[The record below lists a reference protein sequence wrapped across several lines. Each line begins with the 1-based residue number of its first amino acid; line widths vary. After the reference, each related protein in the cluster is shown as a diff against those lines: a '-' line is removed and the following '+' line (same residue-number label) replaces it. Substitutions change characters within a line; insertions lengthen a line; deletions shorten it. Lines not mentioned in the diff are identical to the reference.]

1 MVNIIKEELPIE
13 ESLRKKLELIC
24 GFAKTTPTIINGN
37 IRKIDRINLTYIEP
51 NRIIIKDKTFLI
63 FNYSNEVFIENLSN
77 KIKLSEFEDNRMQ
90 GFFHLTTKT
99 QKNFG
104 IKIRMKE
111 PRAYFINYVAPMIKN
126 YLNCSTCDDLECGK
140 IKVWTAPYKNTKR
153 TKLLYSDDLHSY
165 IIILEKNKND
175 MYIISSYLIDE
186 PGYFQNV

>member
-37 IRKIDRINLTYIEP
+37 IRKIDRTNLIYIEP
-51 NRIIIKDKTFLI
+51 NRIIIKYKTFLI
-63 FNYSNEVFIENLSN
+63 FNYSNEIFIENLSN

-104 IKIRMKE
+104 IKIIMKE

-126 YLNCSTCDDLECGK
+126 YLNCSTC
-140 IKVWTAPYKNTKR
+140 
-153 TKLLYSDDLHSY
+153 DDLHSY

-186 PGYFQNV
+186 PGYLQNVLKEYNKYKKVS